1 LKRKNLTATVL
12 AGFFAAAFGLA
23 GTVQAGAGPPVDEN
37 QLSTHNIAIDN
48 GFVQEV
54 PDIVGTITSNT
65 NSADVAPFTRGRMN
79 IPVLSDLREGTPEK
93 PKFEQDLL
101 ESQSSFNHREKN
113 PEVLSRLSHQAGA
126 AKT

>member
-1 LKRKNLTATVL
+1 MPVSGSIHLIQ
-12 AGFFAAAFGLA
+12 A
-23 GTVQAGAGPPVDEN
+23 GT
-37 QLSTHNIAIDN
+37 
-48 GFVQEV
+48 F
-54 PDIVGTITSNT
+54 
-65 NSADVAPFTRGRMN
+65 
-79 IPVLSDLREGTPEK
+79 LSDLREGTPEK